1 MGVKRAATVLIV
13 ENGLILA
20 VSRKNNIDDWG
31 LIGGKCKSGESFEDA
46 AIRELFEETG
56 LRAHDLHFVYQRN
69 DGDFMV
75 KTFVPEKYYGGIL
88 TDEELAKNGEGH
100 VAWITAGKLISGT
113 FGNYN
118 MELLKAMGMMNYY

>member
-75 KTFVPEKYYGGIL
+75 KTFFPQKYYTVIL
-88 TDEELAKNGEGH
+88 TYETLSKNGQFH
-100 VAWITAGKLISGT
+100 IACIP
-113 FGNYN
+113 
-118 MELLKAMGMMNYY
+118 